1 MQRID
6 TIGNVGKV
14 SFATRGD
21 EPVLNFSLAAHS
33 KIKGKETTAW
43 YECAL
48 WGDRAT
54 ALKDHIAPGTGLFVS
69 GFPTATCYIPKGEG
83 AKPVASIKITVHT
96 LEFTGA
102 ASKKAEA
109 PAETPAEAPAKKSA
123 KTSK

>member
-14 SFATRGD
+14 SFAQRGD

-54 ALKDHIAPGTGLFVS
+54 ALKDHIVPGTGLFVS
-69 GFPTATCYIPKGEG
+69 GFPTATCYTPKGEG

-96 LEFTGA
+96 LEFTGS
-102 ASKKAEA
+102 ASKKDDA
-109 PAETPAEAPAKKSA
+109 PAEAPAPSKPAKS
-123 KTSK
+123 SK